1 MLVIYNHELYYCDKK
16 IMYVPVS
23 ETIRWIR
30 EAKGFKQDY
39 VATQLNITQQAFQ
52 SWKKNLK

>member
-1 MLVIYNHELYYCDKK
+1 
-16 IMYVPVS
+16 MYVPVS